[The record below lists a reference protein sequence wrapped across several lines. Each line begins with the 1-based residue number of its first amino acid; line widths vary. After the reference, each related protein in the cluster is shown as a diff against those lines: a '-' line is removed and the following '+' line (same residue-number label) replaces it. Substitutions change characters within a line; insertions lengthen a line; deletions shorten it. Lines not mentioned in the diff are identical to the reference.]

1 MKVRRAHA
9 FVGHNVPTTIF
20 LVDTAYYP
28 IVNFGMA
35 SMTDLCHLPA
45 FELVRLMSSRAVSCR
60 EVIEAHLARIDAVN
74 PALNAL
80 VEATDPETCIKAADD
95 ADGRA
100 AGGDPLGR
108 AHGLPIVV
116 KDVMTVAGL
125 ACSGGSQVLR
135 AVADDDAT
143 AVARLRA
150 EGAIVLGLTN
160 VPEMGR
166 GGESNNNLYGRTNNP
181 YDLSRT
187 PGGSSGG
194 SAALVA
200 AGGAALSVGSDG
212 GGSIR
217 QPCHNTG
224 IAGLKPTH
232 GRIPRTGSVFGD
244 ALGVFGPFNCY
255 GPMARSVQD
264 LFLGLSIMN
273 GPDLWDPY
281 AVPAP
286 LGPAHEVDLA
296 SLRVATYLDDG
307 ISPPN
312 DDVTAVVEAAVR
324 SMAEVAHVERA
335 TPACV
340 GRTMEL
346 LWESVFLGG
355 DRGRGF
361 EDDLQAMG
369 ATDPSEE
376 LAEFLRQAR
385 EVNFSLTEARSRFVA
400 IDEYRIQMLTFMADY
415 DVIVCPAMPTAAKPH
430 HHGLVEIN
438 DFSHMMVHNLT
449 GWPAAVVR
457 CGTSNEGL
465 PIGVQIV
472 ARPWQD
478 ATALAVAGHLEK
490 VCGGWQP
497 PPMVVA

>member
-1 MKVRRAHA
+1 
-9 FVGHNVPTTIF
+9 
-20 LVDTAYYP
+20 
-28 IVNFGMA
+28 
-35 SMTDLCHLPA
+35 MTDLCHLPA
-45 FELVRLMSSRAVSCR
+45 HELVRLMSVGTVSCR
-60 EVIEAHLARIDAVN
+60 DVMQAHLDRIEVVN
-74 PALNAL
+74 PRLNAL
-80 VEATDPETCIKAADD
+80 IEAADPERCLASADD
-95 ADGRA
+95 ADNRA
-100 AGGDPLGR
+100 ARGEPLGR
-108 AHGLPIVV
+108 AHGLPIAV
-116 KDVMTVAGL
+116 KNVMRVAGL
-125 ACSGGSQVLR
+125 ACSGGSPVLR

-160 VPEMGR
+160 VPEMSR
-166 GGESNNNLYGRTNNP
+166 GGESNNNLYGRTKNP

-255 GPMARSVQD
+255 GPLARSIQD
-264 LFLGLSIMN
+264 LYLGLSIMN
-273 GPDLWDPY
+273 GPDLLDPY

-286 LGPAHEVDLA
+286 LGRPEEVDIGT
-296 SLRVATYLDDG
+296 LRVATYLDDG
-307 ISPPN
+307 ISPPS
-312 DDVTAVVEAAVR
+312 DDVAAVVSAAADAV
-324 SMAEVAHVERA
+324 AEVVRAVAHA
-335 TPACV
+335 APACV
-340 GRTMEL
+340 GRTMKL

-355 DRGRGF
+355 DQGQGF
-361 EDDLQAMG
+361 EEDLRAIG
-369 ATDPSEE
+369 ATNPSEE
-376 LAEFLRQAR
+376 LAEFLRQAHG
-385 EVNFSLTEARSRFVA
+385 VDFSLSEARSRFVD
-400 IDEYRIQMLTFMADY
+400 IDAYRIEMLTFMADF
-415 DVIVCPAMPTAAKPH
+415 DVIICPAMPTAAKPH
-430 HHGLVEIN
+430 HHGLVEIS

-457 CGTSNEGL
+457 CGTSKEGL
-465 PIGVQIV
+465 PVGVQVV

-478 ATALAVAGHLEK
+478 ATALAVAAHLEK
-490 VCGGWQP
+490 VFGGWRP
-497 PPMVVA
+497 PPVVSHRSVAAR

>member
-1 MKVRRAHA
+1 M
-9 FVGHNVPTTIF
+9 N
-20 LVDTAYYP
+20 DW
-28 IVNFGMA
+28 
-35 SMTDLCHLPA
+35 CHLPA
-45 FELVRLMSSRAVSCR
+45 HQLVSQMSAGTVSCR
-60 EVIEAHLARIDAVN
+60 EVVQAHLARIEAVN
-74 PALNAL
+74 PSLNAL
-80 VEATDPETCIKAADD
+80 IEAADPDQCLALADD
-95 ADGRA
+95 ADMRA
-100 AGGDPLGR
+100 ARGEPLGR
-108 AHGLPIVV
+108 AHGLPIAI
-116 KDVMTVAGL
+116 KDVMRVAGL
-125 ACSGGSQVLR
+125 ACSGGSPVLR
-135 AVADDDAT
+135 AVAHDDAT

-166 GGESNNNLYGRTNNP
+166 GGQSNNNLYGRTNNP

-255 GPMARSVQD
+255 GPLARSVQD
-264 LFLGLSIMN
+264 LYLGLSIMN
-273 GPDLWDPY
+273 GPDRLDPY

-286 LGPAHEVDLA
+286 LGRPEEVDLGA
-296 SLRVATYLDDG
+296 LRVATYVDDG
-307 ISPPN
+307 ISPPT
-312 DDVTAVVEAAVR
+312 DDVASVVTAAADAVR
-324 SMAEVAHVERA
+324 TVVAKVQHTA
-335 TPACV
+335 PACV
-340 GRTMEL
+340 GRTMDL

-355 DRGRGF
+355 DRGQGF
-361 EDDLQAMG
+361 EDDLRAIG
-369 ATDPSEE
+369 ATHPSEE

-385 EVNFSLTEARSRFVA
+385 TVDFSLSEARSRFA
-400 IDEYRIQMLTFMADY
+400 DIDAYRIEMLTFMADF
-415 DVIVCPAMPTAAKPH
+415 DVIVCPAMPTPAKPH
-430 HHGLVEIN
+430 HHGLVEIS

-457 CGTSNEGL
+457 CGTSKEGL
-465 PIGVQIV
+465 PVGVQVV
-472 ARPWQD
+472 ARPWED
-478 ATALAVAGHLEK
+478 AAALAVAAHLER
-490 VCGGWQP
+490 VFGGWRP
-497 PPMVVA
+497 PPVDADRVAAPGLIAGT

>member
-1 MKVRRAHA
+1 M
-9 FVGHNVPTTIF
+9 N
-20 LVDTAYYP
+20 
-28 IVNFGMA
+28 
-35 SMTDLCHLPA
+35 DLCHLPA
-45 FELVRLMSSRAVSCR
+45 HELVHKMSDGSVSCR
-60 EVIEAHLARIDAVN
+60 EVVEAHLARIDAVN
-74 PALNAL
+74 PRLNAL
-80 VEATDPETCIKAADD
+80 VAATEPEKCLTQADD
-95 ADGRA
+95 ADNRAGR
-100 AGGDPLGR
+100 GEPLGR
-108 AHGLPIVV
+108 AHGLPIAV
-116 KDVMTVAGL
+116 KDVMLVAGL
-125 ACSGGSQVLR
+125 ACSGGCPVLR
-135 AVADDDAT
+135 TVAEQDAT

-150 EGAIVLGLTN
+150 EGAIVLGVTN

-255 GPMARSVQD
+255 GPLARTVQD
-264 LFLGLSIMN
+264 LYLALSIMN
-273 GPDLWDPY
+273 GPDLRDPY
-281 AVPAP
+281 AAPAP
-286 LGPAHEVDLA
+286 LGRPEHVDLKG
-296 SLRVATYLDDG
+296 LRVATYLDDG
-307 ISPPN
+307 ISPPT
-312 DDVTAVVEAAVR
+312 DDVASVVSAAVEAVTSHVAAVEH
-324 SMAEVAHVERA
+324 AA
-335 TPACV
+335 PACV
-340 GRTMEL
+340 GRTMNL

-361 EDDLQAMG
+361 EDDLSALG
-369 ATDPSEE
+369 ATDSSEE

-385 EVNFSLTEARSRFVA
+385 LVDFSLSEARSRFVD
-400 IDEYRIQMLTFMADY
+400 IDAYRIEMLAFMADF
-415 DVIVCPAMPTAAKPH
+415 DVIICPAMPTPAKPH
-430 HHGLVEIN
+430 HHGLVEIS

-457 CGTSNEGL
+457 CGTSDEGL
-465 PIGVQIV
+465 PVGVQVV

-478 ATALAVAGHLEK
+478 ETALAVAALLEK
-490 VCGGWQP
+490 ELGGWRP
-497 PPMVVA
+497 PPMVSERVVTAR